1 MSHYELYASQSN
13 IFSGL
18 QQPFSKADYIIVGV
32 PFDVTSTYRT
42 GARFA
47 PNAIRQASQNIET
60 HSFRTG
66 IDIETLKLH
75 DLGDLHVSSDT
86 NKTLEMLSL
95 TVKDIHKQGKTPVSI
110 GGEHTITLGI
120 LKGLN
125 HIATKL
131 AVVSFDAHLDLRN
144 EYMGL
149 TVSHTTYMR
158 RLKEQAKPAKIT
170 EVGTRAVCQEELD
183 YAEQAG
189 IKFFTTH
196 MIREWGT
203 TEATKK
209 LERELAKYPNLYIS
223 IDIDVFDPAYAPA
236 SQNPEPEGLD
246 TQTLFDMS
254 SRSCDKRTA
263 GLDIVEVA
271 PNYDQGNTAILAAK
285 TIFEMLCNIEKSR
298 KQQTI

>member
-1 MSHYELYASQSN
+1 MSHHELFASQSN

-18 QQPFSKADYIIVGV
+18 QQPFDKADYILIGV
-32 PFDVTSTYRT
+32 PFDLTSTYRT

-66 IDIETLKLH
+66 LDIENLKLH
-75 DLGDLHVSSDT
+75 DLGDIHVSSDT
-86 NKTLEMLSL
+86 NKTLETLSL
-95 TVKDIHKQGKTPVSI
+95 VIKDINKQNKNLVSI

-120 LKGLN
+120 LQGLK
-125 HIATKL
+125 HITPKL

-144 EYMGL
+144 EYMDL
-149 TVSHTTYMR
+149 TTSHTTYMR
-158 RLKEQAKPAKIT
+158 RLNEQVKPAKII
-170 EVGTRAVCQEELD
+170 EVGTRAVCQEELTC
-183 YAEQAG
+183 AQQAG
-189 IKFFTTH
+189 IEFFTTH

-203 TEATKK
+203 AKAAKK

-223 IDIDVFDPAYAPA
+223 VDIDVIDPAYAPA

-246 TQTLFDMS
+246 TQTLFDLLGKV
-254 SRSCDKRTA
+254 CDKRTI

-271 PNYDQGNTAILAAK
+271 PNYDQGTTAILAAK
-285 TIFEMLCNIEKSR
+285 TIFEMLCSIEKSR